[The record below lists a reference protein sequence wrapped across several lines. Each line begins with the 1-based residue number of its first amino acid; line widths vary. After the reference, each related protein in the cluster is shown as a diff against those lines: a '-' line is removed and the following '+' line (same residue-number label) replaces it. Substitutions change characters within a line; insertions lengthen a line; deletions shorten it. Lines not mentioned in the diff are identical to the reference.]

1 MGEHKASLE
10 GRIFKA
16 SIFILLAHGLFKL
29 AALIQAVVMSRYL
42 PPESFDV
49 VYVVG
54 FEGCV
59 YMLFLI
65 GEQLLGPSFLP
76 VFMRERD
83 TRSEESAWRFAN
95 TMLTIQF
102 LVLSVIALTLCLA
115 PHAVIRLIT
124 TWGNDSSPHKFEQAV
139 RSIRML
145 APAVIGLSLGSTTYM
160 LLNSHKRFFL
170 AAFGDAAWKFCAVIF
185 LLVGALISRD
195 GAQMLIWG
203 LVAGSFCK
211 VLTHLFGLRD
221 KIRYF
226 RPMLDWSHP
235 ALKNLCVL
243 ALPLI
248 VGIIFSA
255 IRQNFNNIYVPS
267 ALESAGVMQANSIG
281 NKLQNTLLYLVPFTL
296 SIAVFPFF
304 CELVDK
310 KDYDHLG
317 RLVTRFGRV
326 LLSVFIPFAFFV
338 AVAAV
343 PITSIIFKGGYF
355 DAVAVKRTALSLS
368 FYTFV
373 LPAAA
378 IEMLVMKAFFANR
391 RMISVTV
398 IGILFSSLS
407 MAISWI
413 GLKVSGGH
421 DLVLLAF
428 IAGGFTLSRTLKCL
442 TLVEMLK
449 KSAPVF
455 PLREMAAFLARV
467 SAATG
472 VACGLAWLVL
482 YRVGPVLDFS
492 GRVAELVRLAVGGGV
507 FGVTY
512 LLCAYGLRIREM
524 RELSALVSR
533 KNAKAANALE
543 SGR

>member
-1 MGEHKASLE
+1 MGEHKGSLE
-10 GRIFKA
+10 KRIFKA

-29 AALIQAVVMSRYL
+29 AALIQAVVMGRYL
-42 PPESFDV
+42 PPESFDI

-95 TMLTIQF
+95 TILTLQF
-102 LVLSVIALTLCLA
+102 LILSAVALTLCLA
-115 PHAVIRLIT
+115 PHAVIRLLT
-124 TWGNDSSPHKFEQAV
+124 TWGAESSPHKFEQAV
-139 RSIRML
+139 RTIRML
-145 APAVIGLSLGSTTYM
+145 APAVVGLSLGSTTYM

-170 AAFGDAAWKFCAVIF
+170 AAFGDAVWKFCAVLF
-185 LLVGALISRD
+185 LIVGALVSRD

-211 VLTHLFGLRD
+211 VLTHAFGLRD
-221 KIRYF
+221 KLRRF
-226 RPMLDWSHP
+226 RPMLDLSHP
-235 ALKNLCVL
+235 ALKSLCLL

-248 VGIIFSA
+248 VGIVFSA
-255 IRQNFNNIYVPS
+255 VRQNFNNIYVPS

-281 NKLQNTLLYLVPFTL
+281 NKLQNTLLYLVPYTL

-310 KDYDHLG
+310 KDYANLG

-326 LLSVFIPFAFFV
+326 LLAVFIPFAFFV

-343 PITSIIFKGGYF
+343 PITAIIFKGGYF
-355 DAVAVKRTALSLS
+355 DAVAVRRTALSLS

-378 IEMLVMKAFFANR
+378 IEMLMMKAFFANR
-391 RMISVTV
+391 RMVSVTAV
-398 IGILFSSLS
+398 GILFSSLS

-413 GLKVSGGH
+413 GLKVSGGR

-428 IAGGFTLSRTLKCL
+428 IAGGFTLSRTLKSL
-442 TLVEMLK
+442 ALVEMLK
-449 KSAPVF
+449 KNAPVF
-455 PLREMAAFLARV
+455 PFREMAAFLARV
-467 SAATG
+467 AAATG
-472 VACGLAWLVL
+472 VASVLAWLVL
-482 YRVGPVLDFS
+482 YRVEPVVGLS
-492 GRVAELVRLAVGGGV
+492 GRVGDLIRLALVGGV

-524 RELSALVSR
+524 LELLTLVSSKVR
-533 KNAKAANALE
+533 KRA
-543 SGR
+543 